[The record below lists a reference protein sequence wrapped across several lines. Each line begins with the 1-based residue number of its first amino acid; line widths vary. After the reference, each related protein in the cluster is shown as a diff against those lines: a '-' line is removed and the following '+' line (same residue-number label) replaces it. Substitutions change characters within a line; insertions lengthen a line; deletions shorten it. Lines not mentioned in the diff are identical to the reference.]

1 MSIEKALKPLKKQQ
15 LINMLAAVYGI
26 YGDIDDI
33 IERHIVASDMPGIFE
48 SGSGLQ
54 EILLGQINE
63 LKTSHEFIDF
73 KSSYRFSCSLQSLLI
88 DIDTLVREQNPVSAL
103 ELTEAFLETCE
114 SIMNRCDDSSGDVG
128 EVYRD
133 AVDLW
138 LDIAAQIRA
147 QHADVKIDWVAK
159 VRFYFDNN
167 DYGCFDNIIRHG
179 ALLLSDDELTQL
191 AWRFENDIKKALLQA
206 RSDKSERFNYNPRA
220 AHASIGLRSVAEA
233 LEDLGMFEKATLL
246 QSPQP
251 NEQQMQSLI
260 EFSLY
265 TENYERAQ
273 HWLDQPGW
281 SAERGLHKKLTTQL
295 LLEQGK
301 IAEVKENFRKD
312 FAATPSLVN
321 LLCYW
326 EMADKKERKALRQ
339 TVLNIAPNNED
350 IGNAIEMLLLVNEEK
365 LAATT
370 LVTRAAEI
378 ATFHYSHVRDWLSVF
393 KQHKDKLAAIVCYRT
408 LLSDILD
415 RGRSTA
421 YHHAADYF
429 NALLTLDKTQKTY
442 QPLISGQAYIT
453 ELQAKHWRKRSFW
466 AAADYPNEADK
477 PE

>member
-33 IERHIVASDMPGIFE
+33 IERHLAADGVPDNM
-48 SGSGLQ
+48 GSGADLQ
-54 EILLGQINE
+54 QVVLWQIDE
-63 LKTSHEFIDF
+63 LKASHEYIDW
-73 KSSYRFSCSLQSLLI
+73 KSAHDFSCRLQCLLI
-88 DIDTLVREQNPVSAL
+88 DIDTLVRDQNPVSAL

-114 SIMNRCDDSSGDVG
+114 SIMNRCDDSSGDIG

-133 AVDLW
+133 AIDLW
-138 LDIAAQIRA
+138 LNIAAQIRA

-167 DYGCFDNIIRHG
+167 DYGCFDNIISHSTR
-179 ALLLSDDELTQL
+179 LLSDDELTQL
-191 AWRFENDIKKALLQA
+191 AWRFENDLKKALGQDK
-206 RSDKSERFNYNPRA
+206 SDKSKYNSAA
-220 AHASIGLRSVAEA
+220 AHAGIGLSSVAQA
-233 LEDLGMFEKATLL
+233 LENLAMFEKATLL

-251 NEQQMQSLI
+251 NELQMQSLI
-260 EFSLY
+260 EFALY

-273 HWLDQPGW
+273 HWLDQPSW

-312 FAATPSLVN
+312 FATTPSLVN

-350 IGNAIEMLLLVNEEK
+350 IGNAIEMLLLVNEEE

-466 AAADYPNEADK
+466 AAADYPNKSDK

>member
-33 IERHIVASDMPGIFE
+33 IERHLAVDGMSDNMGSSADLQQIV
-48 SGSGLQ
+48 LW
-54 EILLGQINE
+54 QIDE
-63 LKTSHEFIDF
+63 LKTSHEYIDW
-73 KSSYRFSCSLQSLLI
+73 KSVHDFSCRLQSLLI

-103 ELTEAFLETCE
+103 ALTEAFLETCE
-114 SIMNRCDDSSGDVG
+114 SIMNRCDDSSGDIG
-128 EVYRD
+128 EVYREAID
-133 AVDLW
+133 QW
-138 LDIAAQIRA
+138 LDTAAQIRA
-147 QHADVKIDWVAK
+147 EQTDTKIDWVAK

-191 AWRFENDIKKALLQA
+191 AWRFENNIKKALLQA
-206 RSDKSERFNYNPRA
+206 RSDKSERFNYNPSA

-233 LEDLGMFEKATLL
+233 LEDLAMFEKATLL

-251 NEQQMQSLI
+251 NELQMQSLI
-260 EFSLY
+260 EFALY

-273 HWLDQPGW
+273 HWLDQPSW

-312 FAATPSLVN
+312 FATTPSLVN

-378 ATFHYSHVRDWLSVF
+378 VNYHYSHVRDWLSVF

-429 NALLTLDKTQKTY
+429 NALLTLDKTQKAY
-442 QPLISGQAYIT
+442 QPLISCQAYIT

-466 AAADYPNEADK
+466 TEANYPNK
-477 PE
+477 PSKSE

>member
-33 IERHIVASDMPGIFE
+33 IERHLAADGMSDNMGSSADLQQIV
-48 SGSGLQ
+48 LW
-54 EILLGQINE
+54 QIDE
-63 LKTSHEFIDF
+63 LKTSHEYIDW
-73 KSSYRFSCSLQSLLI
+73 KSVHDFSCRLQSLLI

-103 ELTEAFLETCE
+103 ALTEAFLETCE
-114 SIMNRCDDSSGDVG
+114 SIMNRCDDSSGDIG

-167 DYGCFDNIIRHG
+167 DYGCFDNIISHSTR
-179 ALLLSDDELTQL
+179 LLSADELTQL
-191 AWRFENDIKKALLQA
+191 AWRFENDLKKALVQGK
-206 RSDKSERFNYNPRA
+206 SDKSKYNSAA
-220 AHASIGLRSVAEA
+220 AHAGIGLSSVAEA
-233 LEDLGMFEKATLL
+233 LEDLAMFEKATLL
-246 QSPQP
+246 RSPQP
-251 NEQQMQSLI
+251 NELQMQSLI
-260 EFSLY
+260 EFALH

-273 HWLDQPGW
+273 YWLDQPGW
-281 SAERGLHKKLTTQL
+281 SEFRGLHKKLTTQL

-321 LLCYW
+321 LLSYW

-350 IGNAIEMLLLVNEEK
+350 IGDAIEMLLLVK
-365 LAATT
+365 DKSLAATT
-370 LVTRAAEI
+370 LVNRADEI
-378 ATFHYSHVRDWLSVF
+378 TGIHYSHIHDWLSVF

-466 AAADYPNEADK
+466 AAADYPNKSDK